1 MWFCACATGYLCRRL
16 VKDTFFMYGSFD
28 WLCNHHKCDQ
38 TCPSCGTATAGGS
51 KIDECV
57 GECRHIYGSRTACTI
72 WTVAITCMSVSVFS
86 LLFFF
91 LAPRSSV
98 SEERSHTLPHRLSFR
113 ITYAF
118 RGSLTVFTGSRSV
131 DVWLKLLSL
140 LLVVFL
146 RCGKTKLQTTLKLC
160 MLNQTLHGC
169 HCWKCAGQIIL
180 APRWNDQ
187 QENRSLFF
195 CKLCADNV

>member
-1 MWFCACATGYLCRRL
+1 MALLTDCVITTSATKPVRL
-16 VKDTFFMYGSFD
+16 VVRP
-28 WLCNHHKCDQ
+28 LQ
-38 TCPSCGTATAGGS
+38 
-51 KIDECV
+51 E
-57 GECRHIYGSRTACTI
+57 
-72 WTVAITCMSVSVFS
+72 VARSMSVLENADIFMVVVLPVQFEQWQLPVCLS
-86 LLFFF
+86 LSLVYFFFF
-91 LAPRSSV
+91 LTPCSSV

-169 HCWKCAGQIIL
+169 HC
-180 APRWNDQ
+180 
-187 QENRSLFF
+187 
-195 CKLCADNV
+195 